1 MTDFHNVRFPLAL
14 AFSAN
19 GGPEFTTEI
28 TQLASG
34 HEYRNTPH
42 ALPRRRYDA
51 VVGIKKESQLYEL
64 MKFFINRKGRLYSFR
79 FHDPFDSHSCS
90 VSETPQNIDQ
100 VLGIGDGLQTEFQ
113 LIKRYDDLED
123 YSRPIT
129 KPIDG
134 SVQLAVNGQ
143 AVDEANYIVDELTGI
158 VTLDA
163 PLGLGD
169 TLTAGF
175 SFDAV
180 VRFDTDNLNLSLESF
195 GAGQLQSVPLLEV
208 PYA

>member
-1 MTDFHNVRFPLAL
+1 MTDFHNVRFPSAL

-19 GGPEFTTEI
+19 GGPEFITEI

-51 VVGIKKESQLYEL
+51 IVGVKTIAQLSEL
-64 MKFFINRKGRLYSFR
+64 LKFFINRKGRLYCFR
-79 FHDPFDSHSCS
+79 FRDPFDHYSCAI
-90 VSETPQNIDQ
+90 SETPQAIDQ
-100 VLGIGDGLQTEFQ
+100 VLGLGDGYAKDFQ
-113 LIKRYDDLED
+113 LIKHYDENGA
-123 YSRPIT
+123 YPRPIT
-129 KPIDG
+129 KPVEG
-134 SVQLAVNGQ
+134 SVLLAVNGQ
-143 AVDEANYIVDELTGI
+143 VLDATNYSIDFLKGV
-158 VTLDA
+158 VTLNEA
-163 PLGLGD
+163 LGIGD

-175 SFDAV
+175 SFDIV
-180 VRFDTDNLNLSLESF
+180 VRFDTDNLNLTIEDF